1 MVTKK
6 AYIRTIEAVVAIVL
20 LLFASYLVTPK
31 ELLNPRATP
40 YVVESAQKYVLSQA
54 TNNESLRKIIIDY
67 SDTGLAN
74 RSLNGI
80 IENRLPAGY
89 KYSSVICT
97 NPDCV
102 TLPELQTSV
111 YTNDILITGTETGTG
126 KQVLRLVRVWFW
138 REG

>member
-1 MVTKK
+1 MVSKK
-6 AYIRTIEAVVAIVL
+6 AYIRTIEAVIAIVL
-20 LLFASYLVTPK
+20 LLFTSYLIAPK
-31 ELLNPRATP
+31 ELTNPRETP
-40 YVVESAQKYVLSQA
+40 YVVESAQEYAISQA
-54 TNNESLRKIIIDY
+54 TSNESLRNIIINYD
-67 SDTGLAN
+67 SDTNLAN

-97 NPDCV
+97 SPDCV

-111 YTNDILITGTETGTG
+111 YMNDVLITGETSTG
-126 KQVLRLVRVWFW
+126 EQVIRLVRVWFW